1 MTILE
6 THKVDF
12 KILDRADVKTAK
24 FAKGET
30 VIAKGSPAK
39 EMFLVRAGRVAIQ
52 VGGQTV
58 EEVEAGGIFGE
69 MALIDHAPRSASAVA
84 AEDCELIPIDER
96 LFVILV
102 QDAPYFAL
110 AVMRVL
116 AERIRRMNHR
126 LLAALQ
132 GRFGLP
138 RSRPKV

>member
-12 KILDRADVKTAK
+12 KILDRADVRTTK

-30 VIAKGSPAK
+30 IVTKGSPAR

-52 VGGQTV
+52 VGDQTV
-58 EEVEAGGIFGE
+58 EEVEAGGILGE

-84 AEDCELIPIDER
+84 VEDSELIPIDER

-110 AVMRVL
+110 DVMRVL
-116 AERIRRMNHR
+116 AERLRKMNQR
-126 LLAALQ
+126 L
-132 GRFGLP
+132 
-138 RSRPKV
+138 